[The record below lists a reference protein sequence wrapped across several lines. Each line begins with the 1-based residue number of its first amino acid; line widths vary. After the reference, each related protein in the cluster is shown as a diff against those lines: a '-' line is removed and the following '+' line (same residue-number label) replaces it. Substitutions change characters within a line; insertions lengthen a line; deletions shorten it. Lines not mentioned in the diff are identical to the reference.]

1 MGANLLDTDGRREK
15 GDRSTADL
23 PSDVDEEWEDADE
36 PVHSLTDDI
45 TALFADGK
53 TYVQAELAFQKS
65 RTSYVANRV
74 KGAVVL
80 ALGAFGVLHLALIAV
95 TVGLVLALIPL
106 VGPWFA
112 TAIVT
117 IVLIVIGLVLVRRLK
132 RRIDEIRSAFDENN
146 P

>member
-1 MGANLLDTDGRREK
+1 MLDTDGRREK
-15 GDRSTADL
+15 GYESTLDL
-23 PSDVDEEWEDADE
+23 PDDAGEEWEGADE
-36 PVHSLTDDI
+36 PVHSLADDI
-45 TALFADGK
+45 TALFSDGK

-74 KGAVVL
+74 KSAIALG
-80 ALGAFGVLHLALIAV
+80 LGAFGVLHLALIAV

-117 IVLIVIGLVLVRRLK
+117 IVLIVTGLILVRMLK
-132 RRIDEIRSAFDENN
+132 RRIDEIRAAFDESKR
-146 P
+146 